1 VSPRLPLAL
10 ALGLLLTAPLTAR
23 DEGWIID
30 RFDARL
36 DIQRDGSVLAHEAI
50 DVDFLARTDRHGIYR
65 DIQHLFDYNE
75 KVNRDYGISLTR
87 VTDAA
92 GRPQTVATL
101 SSDQGTLWRFRIGD
115 ANTIVRGK
123 QSYRLEYRI
132 TGSLNGFADHD
143 ELYWN
148 PTGTWPVDMTRASV
162 TVTAPDGAINKV
174 ECFQGPAGSR
184 EHCAS
189 RFSPNE
195 ATFSATRP
203 LPVGEQLTIVT
214 GLRKGVVATT
224 APILVPKPRGIFEFF
239 DTTPL
244 NLSLGGV
251 LLAGV
256 IGGFS
261 ALWWRVGRD
270 RRFVS
275 MHYLSGDTQ
284 EERAPLFKS
293 DPVVVEF
300 EPPDGMRPAQMG
312 LVIDE
317 SADTLDVTATI
328 VDLAVRGYLSIT
340 ELEKHGWFGKTDWQ
354 IDKKRTP
361 GPEILDYE
369 RIVLDG
375 LFKGRTTVKLSDLR
389 ATFYS
394 DLAKAKSALYK
405 DGVQRGWFPRN
416 PNTIRGLF
424 RFFGVLVIIVGVML
438 TIFLG
443 RSSGRGIVAL
453 PVIFGGLLLIVFAR
467 AMVRRSAKGREAMR
481 RTLGFARYI
490 KTGET
495 AQQQF
500 AERAKIFAAYLP
512 FAVVFKCTH
521 LWAER
526 FKDIDMQAAT
536 AGWYVGTTNFNAMSF
551 SSNLGSFSSSI
562 SSAIASTPSASG
574 SSGFSGGGSSGGGGG
589 GGGGGSW

>member
-1 VSPRLPLAL
+1 MSPRLPLAVS
-10 ALGLLLTAPLTAR
+10 LGLLLTASVAAR
-23 DEGWIID
+23 DDGWVID

-36 DIQRDGSVLAHEAI
+36 DIQRDGSVLVHEAI
-50 DVDFLARTDRHGIYR
+50 DVDFQALTDRHGIYR
-65 DIQHLFDYNE
+65 DIRHRFLYDENF
-75 KVNRDYGISLTR
+75 NREYGIALTR
-87 VTDAA
+87 VTNAA
-92 GRPQTVATL
+92 GRPWGLATL
-101 SSDQGTLWRFRIGD
+101 SEESGSVWRFRIGD

-123 QSYRLEYRI
+123 QNYRLEYRI
-132 TGSLNGFADHD
+132 TGSLNSFADHD
-143 ELYWN
+143 EFYWN

-174 ECFQGPAGSR
+174 ECFQGPAGSG

-203 LPVGEQLTIVT
+203 LPVGEQLTVVT
-214 GLRKGVVATT
+214 GLRKGVVATP

-244 NLSLGGV
+244 NV
-251 LLAGV
+251 WLAGGLFGAV
-256 IGGFS
+256 IAGFS
-261 ALWWRVGRD
+261 ALWWRIGRD

-284 EERAPLFKS
+284 EERAPLFKF

-317 SADTLDVTATI
+317 SADTLDVTSTI

-354 IDKKRTP
+354 IDKKKTP

-424 RFFGVLVIIVGVML
+424 RFFGVLVIIAGVIL

-443 RSSGRGIVAL
+443 RSSGMGIVAL
-453 PVIFGGLLLIVFAR
+453 PVIFGGLLFIVFAR
-467 AMVRRSAKGREAMR
+467 AMVRRSEGTRPSRGVMMSASAS
-481 RTLGFARYI
+481 TQLAR
-490 KTGET
+490 
-495 AQQQF
+495 
-500 AERAKIFAAYLP
+500 
-512 FAVVFKCTH
+512 
-521 LWAER
+521 
-526 FKDIDMQAAT
+526 
-536 AGWYVGTTNFNAMSF
+536 
-551 SSNLGSFSSSI
+551 SSS
-562 SSAIASTPSASG
+562 SAGASTSKPRSAV
-574 SSGFSGGGSSGGGGG
+574 
-589 GGGGGSW
+589 